1 MPRIITDID
10 GTILQGGKP
19 VERVIAYIKAES
31 EEVVILTNRPESER
45 DKTVDDL
52 KATGLSYEKLIMNDT
67 GESAPVFKK
76 AKVKEYLDKGE
87 RVDEFIDNDADNR
100 AAVAS
105 LGVKV
110 LNPADIKGTDDED
123 ETEDESMSRKTRIRK
138 QSKLTTKGKQMKPE
152 TLETLNA
159 ALTAKAE
166 TLSVEIATTKQALA
180 DSEALLSAAKV
191 ELAGF
196 EAFKTAA
203 AADKEKL
210 TKALAEATEKLAKL
224 ETDNKGVEAKAAAIV
239 AACSADPAAV
249 SPAPEGVAGPS
260 GDILAKYNSL
270 TGAERIEFFKQ
281 NKQAIW
287 KASAGL

>member
-10 GTILQGGKP
+10 GTILEAGKP

-31 EEVVILTNRPESER
+31 EEIVILTNRPESER
-45 DKTVDDL
+45 ERTVEDL
-52 KATGLSYEKLIMNDT
+52 EATGLAYERLIMNDT

-87 RVDEFIDNDADNR
+87 RVDEFIDNDAANR
-100 AAVAS
+100 EAVAS

-110 LNPADIKGTDDED
+110 LNPADIKGTNDDAED
-123 ETEDESMSRKTRIRK
+123 DSMSRKTKIRK
-138 QSKLTTKGKQMKPE
+138 QAKLTTKGKQMKPD
-152 TLETLNA
+152 TIETLNA

-166 TLSVEIATTKQALA
+166 TLSVEIATATKALA

-203 AADKEKL
+203 AAEKAQL

-224 ETDNKGVEAKAAAIV
+224 ETDNKSVEAKAAAIV
-239 AACSADPAAV
+239 AACSADPASV
-249 SPAPEGVAGPS
+249 SPAPEAVAGPT
-260 GDILAKYNSL
+260 GDILTKYNSL
-270 TGAERIEFFKQ
+270 KGAERIEFFKQ

-287 KASAGL
+287 RATAGL